1 MQRRTLS
8 SSPGHGLSPG
18 WGTEKPLHDSLVSSP
33 DIVTRNVTD
42 SGPSI
47 DLGHQVT
54 IWSRLPGSH
63 PHWKCRVNEKLV
75 FVLRLLR
82 FEGSIFLPNMPF
94 HKFFLC
100 LDELESGF
108 REGWFVWYFTQGNW
122 WNLVFVF
129 WPCLGLNSIKKI
141 KTPR

>member
-1 MQRRTLS
+1 M
-8 SSPGHGLSPG
+8 
-18 WGTEKPLHDSLVSSP
+18 
-33 DIVTRNVTD
+33 
-42 SGPSI
+42 
-47 DLGHQVT
+47 
-54 IWSRLPGSH
+54 
-63 PHWKCRVNEKLV
+63 NEKLV

-108 REGWFVWYFTQGNW
+108 REGWFVGNYTQGNRG
-122 WNLVFVF
+122 NLEFVF
-129 WPCLGLNSIKKI
+129 RPCLGLKSIKKI